1 MSATIAPA
9 SALQARIVPDSVAS
23 SDNNRSDAVKTEP
36 SNQSADPRPAQ
47 TVSPR
52 QGDAILSLASTDG
65 STAPSQQGNGGS
77 QSVSAANRAY
87 QDTGPRSN
95 SGDSVLRPQS
105 VDDDVNSRDI
115 SVGPGGSSGSSDG
128 SGSIGGGGTPAVGVG
143 SGDGNGSTSA
153 QDSTPAP
160 TDPTDRGLGATTYV

>member
-23 SDNNRSDAVKTEP
+23 SDNDRSDAVKTAP

-65 STAPSQQGNGGS
+65 STASSQQGNGGS

-95 SGDSVLRPQS
+95 NEDSVLRPQS

-128 SGSIGGGGTPAVGVG
+128 SESIGGGGTPAVGVG
-143 SGDGNGSTSA
+143 NGDGNGSTST
-153 QDSTPAP
+153 QDSTPVP